1 MITINT
7 TLKTYGLNEEFYP
20 FIMINWQLHSTLV
33 HSNKYKSIT
42 AKVQQLL
49 DGTNEEEMTQEE
61 RVILNNL
68 IGLFRP
74 LFPVIDQ
81 YQFKKKNVVN
91 VACYKKPGN
100 EKVIFFN
107 TIELVNNRDKFR
119 DALCVILRAWY
130 TTIDSR
136 DFKLTLKVF

>member
-1 MITINT
+1 MIAITNS
-7 TLKTYGLNEEFYP
+7 LKTYGLEKDFYP
-20 FIMINWQLHSTLV
+20 YITVQWQLHYTLV

-42 AKVQQLL
+42 TKIQQYL

-61 RVILNNL
+61 RVILNNF
-68 IGLFRP
+68 IQLFRP

-107 TIELVNNRDKFR
+107 THELINKKDKFR
-119 DALCVILRAWY
+119 DALCVILRA
-130 TTIDSR
+130 
-136 DFKLTLKVF
+136 